1 MPLMAR
7 CSNSRSTAPSVA
19 PSATMSRVS
28 VHTSAF
34 NVRVSKSSRR
44 YWTSESMPLSA
55 GIFTKPAAHAAHT
68 LSASM

>member
-1 MPLMAR
+1 MSCWILLMPLMAK
-7 CSNSRSTAPSVA
+7 CSNYRSTAVLVA

-44 YWTSESMPLSA
+44 YWTCESMPLSA
-55 GIFTKPAAHAAHT
+55 GILTKPAVHA
-68 LSASM
+68 